1 MLQRVDRLLYR
12 VESVPA
18 ATRYWNAS
26 LGLHILHQTDKLAVL
41 RFPEGGVEVVLHSDP
56 DLPASAVYFLV
67 ENVRDIYERRGELQ
81 LSFVAPPVQA
91 SRGFRAVA
99 RDPFG
104 NVLLL
109 IDRALH
115 DGQAPASLP
124 EDARPPGS
132 LFAGV
137 ELKTE
142 PKRELLSTLYERIGR
157 TADDLPYTP
166 HFESLYEGYIHE
178 LPEPKP
184 SRAEVWRHLLNLRK
198 AGKLP
203 RLGDARTPAPE
214 LDTAERE
221 TLRELLG
228 EDIGRRDRLPYTPR
242 FDELADAFNRTQ
254 RRPIPPHLLWRAIA
268 TIAK

>member
-12 VESVPA
+12 VESVPS
-18 ATRYWNAS
+18 ATRYWHAA
-26 LGLHILHQTDKLAVL
+26 LGLHIVHQTEKLAVL
-41 RFPEGGVEVVLHSDP
+41 RFPEGGVEVVLHDDP
-56 DLPASAVYFLV
+56 ALPASAVYFLV
-67 ENVRDIYERRGELQ
+67 ESVREVFERRGELQ

-109 IDRALH
+109 IDRSLH
-115 DGQAPASLP
+115 NGDSLPAIP
-124 EDARPPGS
+124 EDAKPPGS
-132 LFAGV
+132 LFADV

-142 PKRELLSTLYERIGR
+142 PRRELLSALYERTGR

-166 HFESLYEGYIHE
+166 HFESIYEGYIRE

-198 AGKLP
+198 SGKLP
-203 RLGDARTPAPE
+203 RLGEALTPPPE
-214 LDTAERE
+214 LDKTERE
-221 TLRELLG
+221 ALRELLG
-228 EDIGRRDRLPYTPR
+228 EDIGRRDRLPYTTR
-242 FDELADAFNRTQ
+242 FEELAEAFNRTQ
-254 RRPIPPHLLWRAIA
+254 SRPMPPHLLWRAIA
-268 TIAK
+268 SIAK

>member
-12 VESVPA
+12 VDSVPA
-18 ATRYWNAS
+18 AARYWHEA
-26 LGLHILHQTDKLAVL
+26 LGLHLVHEAPKLAVL
-41 RFPEGGVEVVLHSDP
+41 RFPEGGVDVVLHSDQ

-67 ENVRDIYERRGELQ
+67 ESVREVYERRGELQ
-81 LSFVAPPVQA
+81 LSFVSPPIQS
-91 SRGFRAVA
+91 SRGFRGVA

-109 IDRALH
+109 IDRAL
-115 DGQAPASLP
+115 DNGEAPLAA
-124 EDARPPGS
+124 EDAAASGS

-142 PKRELLSTLYERIGR
+142 PRRELLSALYERVGR

-166 HFESLYEGYIHE
+166 HFESLYEGYTRE

-198 AGKLP
+198 AGKLA

-214 LDTAERE
+214 LDPAGRAA
-221 TLRELLG
+221 LLELLG
-228 EDIGRRDRLPYTPR
+228 DDIGRRDRLPYTPR
-242 FDELADAFNRTQ
+242 FDEIADAYNQTQ
-254 RRPIPPHLLWRAIA
+254 RRPLAPHLLWRAIA
-268 TIAK
+268 TLAK